1 MANRPKRTVVASV
14 SVSSASSA
22 DLKGRQSVR
31 TTFRLSERT
40 INAVSIVASHL
51 GIRQKSLFDHLMED
65 MATLESIA
73 NQVQDSGPL
82 HKQRIQKTY
91 VISRRSLACL
101 EQIAREHH
109 ASRDALVEFSVQRL
123 LPLIKQEQ
131 EMLVKRKAVL
141 KEYDRYVAD
150 GKKLLDK
157 AKKFLGDD
165 DPVVEELESVV
176 AISENTL
183 QKIDSYLEKGK
194 VIEQF

>member
-1 MANRPKRTVVASV
+1 MANRPKKTVVASV

-22 DLKGRQSVR
+22 DLKSKQSVR

-65 MATLESIA
+65 METLKTIA

-82 HKQRIQKTY
+82 NQQRIQKTY
-91 VISRRSLACL
+91 VISRRSLASL

-109 ASRDALVEFSVQRL
+109 APRDALVEFSVQRL

-131 EMLVKRKAVL
+131 EMFVKRKVIR
-141 KEYDRYVAD
+141 KEYARYVAE

-157 AKKFLGDD
+157 TKKFLGDD
-165 DPVVEELESVV
+165 DPIAEELESSI
-176 AISENTL
+176 AASENTL
-183 QKIDSYLEKGK
+183 QKIESFIEKGK